1 MILDVISNLENYRQL
16 FPRFEAYQE
25 YLTKMNELLE
35 GKYDLGEGEFFSI
48 MSGETRELESAQYEF
63 HQKYLDLQIM
73 LEGSEF
79 MQWQNL
85 DKVDQLNFDAESDI
99 GFGTGP
105 GTLIEIPQ
113 NSFYIVYPQD
123 AHMPGLHVEEPA
135 QFKKA
140 VFKLKVK

>member
-25 YLTKMNELLE
+25 YLTKMNELPE

-85 DKVDQLNFDAESDI
+85 DKVDQLNFDPESDI

-123 AHMPGLHVEEPA
+123 AHMPGLHVEEPT

-140 VFKLKVK
+140 VFKLKVN

>member
-140 VFKLKVK
+140 VFKVKVK

>member
-1 MILDVISNLENYRQL
+1 
-16 FPRFEAYQE
+16 
-25 YLTKMNELLE
+25 
-35 GKYDLGEGEFFSI
+35 

-113 NSFYIVYPQD
+113 NSFYIVYP
-123 AHMPGLHVEEPA
+123 
-135 QFKKA
+135 
-140 VFKLKVK
+140 

>member
-1 MILDVISNLENYRQL
+1 MILDVISNLENYGQL
-16 FPRFEAYQE
+16 FPRFEVYKE
-25 YLTKMNELLE
+25 YLAKLNELPE

-48 MSGETRELESAQYEF
+48 MSGETRNLESTQYDF

-85 DKVDQLNFDAESDI
+85 DKIEQLNFDTDADI
-99 GFGTGP
+99 GLGTGP
-105 GTLIEIPQ
+105 GTLIEIPED
-113 NSFYIVYPQD
+113 SFYIVYPQD
-123 AHMPGLHVEEPA
+123 AHMPGLHVEEST

>member
-16 FPRFEAYQE
+16 FPRFAVFKE
-25 YLTKMNELLE
+25 YLVKMNELPE

>member
-1 MILDVISNLENYRQL
+1 MILDVISNLENYKQL

-25 YLTKMNELLE
+25 YLAKMNELPE